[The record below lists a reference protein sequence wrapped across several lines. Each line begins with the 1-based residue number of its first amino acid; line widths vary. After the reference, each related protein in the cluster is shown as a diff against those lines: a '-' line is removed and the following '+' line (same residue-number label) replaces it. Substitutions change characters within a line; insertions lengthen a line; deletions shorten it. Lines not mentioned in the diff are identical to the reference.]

1 MVTERQVR
9 RLMRELTRGEPLV
22 RAAMRSGMS
31 GNTARRY
38 REEPG
43 RGRRREARG
52 YRTRPDSFAEVWPEV
67 EGLLERAPGL
77 SARTIF
83 EVLHGREGCEF
94 SEGQLRTLQRRVKGW
109 RARRGPEKEVMFQQE
124 HRPGE
129 YGQSDFTSMNS
140 LGVSIGGEAF
150 EHLFYH
156 FVLPYSN
163 WETGRVCFSES
174 FEALVSGFQA
184 AVWELDGVPK
194 LHRTDNLS
202 AATHDLAG
210 GGRDF
215 NERYLSVMRHYG
227 VVADRN
233 SPGRAHENGD
243 VEQGHYRF
251 KVAVEQALLLRGS
264 REFGSRGEY
273 EGFLRQVLA
282 GRNRPRLAKLS
293 QELEC
298 LRQLPAV
305 RLEEYRAQRVRVSRF
320 STVRIGDNNYSVP
333 SRLIGEQVETR
344 LYPERVEVWLA
355 SERVLETERMKG
367 TSGAAVDYR
376 HVIWSLV
383 KKPGAFARY
392 RYRDCL
398 FPSVTFRKA
407 YDALLERRGARADV
421 EYVRILHLAASTS
434 QSEVEAALSR
444 LLEAGELSD
453 YAQVKAAASPEPI
466 AVPQVELSA
475 PDLTTYDEGL
485 RMAGGE
491 R

>member
-9 RLMRELTRGEPLV
+9 RLMKELTRGEALV
-22 RAAMRSGMS
+22 RAAMRAGMS
-31 GNTARRY
+31 ENTARRY
-38 REEPG
+38 RELGVGG
-43 RGRRREARG
+43 RGREARR
-52 YRTRPDSFAEVWPEV
+52 YRTRADPFAGVWREV
-67 EGLLERAPGL
+67 EGLLERVPGL

-83 EVLHGREGCEF
+83 ELLRGHEGSEF

-109 RARRGPEKEVMFQQE
+109 RARRGPEKEVMFPQE

-129 YGQSDFTSMNS
+129 YGQSDFTSMND
-140 LGVSIGGEAF
+140 LGVSIGGEDF

-163 WETGRVCFSES
+163 WETGVVCFSES

-184 AVWELDGVPK
+184 AVWELGGVPK

-210 GGRDF
+210 GGREF

-227 VVADRN
+227 VQADRN

-243 VEQGHYRF
+243 VEQGHHRF

-264 REFGSRGEY
+264 RGFGSRREY
-273 EGFLRQVLA
+273 EEFLRQVLA
-282 GRNRPRLAKLS
+282 GRNRSRLAKLS
-293 QELEC
+293 QELES
-298 LRQLPAV
+298 LRELPPV
-305 RLEEYRAQRVRVSRF
+305 RLEEFRVERVRVNRF
-320 STVRIGDNNYSVP
+320 STVRVADNNYSVP
-333 SRLIGEQVETR
+333 SRLIGEQVEVR

-355 SERVLETERMKG
+355 SERVLETDRMKG
-367 TSGAAVDYR
+367 SSQAAVDYR

-398 FPSVTFRKA
+398 FPTVTFRKA
-407 YDALLERRGARADV
+407 YDALLARRGGRADV

-444 LLEAGELSD
+444 LLEAGELTD
-453 YAQVKAAASPEPI
+453 YAQVKAAAAPEPV

-475 PDLTTYDEGL
+475 PDLRAYDEGL
-485 RMAGGE
+485 HLAGGQ